1 MGATYNHDWS
11 GATFD
16 RCVDLLNYIAM
27 RTGMT
32 YKQINVI
39 VFCYIWPAVTLGLA
53 IAVLIIAQKK

>member
-1 MGATYNHDWS
+1 MGSIRKQDWS

-32 YKQINVI
+32 YKQINVV
-39 VFCYIWPAVTLGLA
+39 VFCYIWPAVTVGLVV
-53 IAVLIIAQKK
+53 AVLILALKK